1 MRALQLSE
9 AGRQP
14 GGTHLAWVL
23 FQAAGHKPHSLLSSL
38 SPHSSS
44 KHPPQT
50 AAQGPLL
57 CANPGTSCW
66 PLPGSHLPL
75 TDVPQA
81 PSETSE
87 RQGEAAGRDPKKGK
101 NSSIGWQV
109 PASEAFLRLGP
120 LSLGP
125 HHDQLHLSVPRWDTR
140 TTDLLAQSGRS
151 GSRAWA
157 GSPTHQGQGPYPPA
171 LWPRS
176 PRGREQQP

>member
-101 NSSIGWQV
+101 NSSIGWRV

-125 HHDQLHLSVPRWDTR
+125 HRDQLHLSVPRWDTR
-140 TTDLLAQSGRS
+140 TADLLAQSGRS
-151 GSRAWA
+151 GNRAWA
-157 GSPTHQGQGPYPPA
+157 GSPTHQGQGPYPPT